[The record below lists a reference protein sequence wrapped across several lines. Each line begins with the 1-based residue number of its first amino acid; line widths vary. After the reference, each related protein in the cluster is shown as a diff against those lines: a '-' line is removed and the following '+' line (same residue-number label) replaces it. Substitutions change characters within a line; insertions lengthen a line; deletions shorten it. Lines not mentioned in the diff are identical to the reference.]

1 MNPFVECPVY
11 ETERF
16 LIRKLEE
23 KDTEELFAC
32 YSNPEAAKFFN
43 GDCCGDDFFY
53 TDMEKF
59 KTCVA
64 YWISRY
70 EAQDFVRWTI
80 QDKEKQCLIGTIEVC
95 PSLKYAVDG
104 KVMGILRIDLRS
116 EYEKQDIL
124 EELMDVLLKHI
135 YEDFQVASV
144 LMKIQKGAKE
154 RQKFIQKYHFVSAKD
169 ECNISFSD
177 YYVSYK

>member
-11 ETERF
+11 ETGRF

-23 KDTEELFAC
+23 KDTEELFTC
-32 YSNPEAAKFFN
+32 YSDPKAAKLFN
-43 GDCCGDDFFY
+43 GDCCGDDFYY
-53 TDMEKF
+53 TDMKKF
-59 KTCVA
+59 KICVN
-64 YWISRY
+64 YWLSRY
-70 EAQDFVRWTI
+70 EVQDFVRWTI
-80 QDKEKQCLIGTIEVC
+80 QDKEKQCLIGTVEIC

-104 KVMGILRIDLRS
+104 KVMGILRIDLKS

-124 EELMDVLLKHI
+124 KELLDELLKHI

-144 LMKIQKGAKE
+144 LMKIQRGADE
-154 RQKFIQKYHFVSAKD
+154 RQKLIQKYCFVPAKD